1 MTLQTEPGSEPRAD
15 SLLTVAL
22 ARRPGRAPARALRWL
37 VLAVSAAFQGLV
49 PSPSLADLVVT
60 RRDTGAEV
68 LRLPAGDP
76 DAAPL
81 LLQHVQNQLSELS
94 VDEFKESWGMERV

>member
-1 MTLQTEPGSEPRAD
+1 MTLEAEPGSGPRAD

-22 ARRPGRAPARALRWL
+22 ARRPGRAPVRAVRWL
-37 VLAVSAAFQGLV
+37 ALVGSAATQGLV

-81 LLQHVQNQLSELS
+81 LLQHVQTQLRELS
-94 VDEFKESWGMERV
+94 VGEFTESWGVDRG